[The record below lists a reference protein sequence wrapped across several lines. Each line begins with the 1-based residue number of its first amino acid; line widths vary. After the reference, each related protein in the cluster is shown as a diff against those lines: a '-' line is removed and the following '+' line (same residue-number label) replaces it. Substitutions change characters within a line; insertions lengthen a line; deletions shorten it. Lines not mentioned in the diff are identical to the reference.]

1 MMRYTTTHPTKRII
15 TAIITLLLTLP
26 LTSHATTS
34 TNTDGF
40 DWEPVIKAIAHIE
53 SRGNASAR
61 NGSYVGLLQ
70 ISPVLVTECN
80 NILKSQGSSKR
91 YTLADRTNVQKSKEM
106 FVLIQKRHN
115 PTNNIERAIR
125 LWKGGI
131 AYSIKKTQSYLNRV
145 MQRL

>member
-1 MMRYTTTHPTKRII
+1 MMRYSTTHSTKRII

-26 LTSHATTS
+26 LTSHAT

-70 ISPVLVTECN
+70 ISPILVTECN

-91 YTLADRTNVQKSKEM
+91 YTLADRTNAQKSKEM
-106 FVLIQKRHN
+106 FVIIQKHHN

-131 AYSIKKTQSYLNRV
+131 AYSIKKTQSYFNRV
-145 MQRL
+145 MQLL